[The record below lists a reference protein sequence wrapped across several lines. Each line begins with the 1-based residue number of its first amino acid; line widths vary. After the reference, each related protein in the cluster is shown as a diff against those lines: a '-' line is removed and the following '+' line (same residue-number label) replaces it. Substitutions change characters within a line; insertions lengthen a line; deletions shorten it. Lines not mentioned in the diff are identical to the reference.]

1 MSFLPIKA
9 MKSIYMFEK
18 TSKSGS
24 RFALSSSKEIL
35 QSNKINVNEI
45 VKQVEKE
52 HKKDRKG
59 EEKKTPNIK
68 S

>member
-1 MSFLPIKA
+1 
-9 MKSIYMFEK
+9 MKSIYMFGSSKKEN

-35 QSNKINVNEI
+35 HSKKISVNEI

-59 EEKKTPNIK
+59 EEKKTLNIEI
-68 S
+68 

>member
-1 MSFLPIKA
+1 
-9 MKSIYMFEK
+9 MKSIYLFGSSKKKK
-18 TSKSGS
+18 TFKAGS

-52 HKKDRKG
+52 HKKGRKG
-59 EEKKTPNIK
+59 EGKKTPNIK